1 MFLDAFP
8 KVLYDIEKRQYSN
21 YESVTNIFFRFS
33 IIKSVLNN
41 ISAYYYYIIKDSDTP
56 EILAEA
62 TYNDSEA
69 YWIILYANDIY
80 DPQYDWPM
88 NDRVFGKYIIGKY
101 GSIANAKTTIHH
113 YEKVITREESL
124 SGIITENRFVVNYD
138 KLTTNTPDVPY
149 DYYLNLPAIQSV
161 ETINMNGQTV
171 TEIIRRDSI
180 SNYDYELQQ
189 NENKRTVKIIKPEYY
204 GQIMNEFNN
213 LTNNRRNPT
222 VRRLV

>member
-21 YESVTNIFFRFS
+21 YESVTNLLFRFS

>member
-8 KVLYDIEKRQYSN
+8 KVLYDIEKKQYSN
-21 YESVTNIFFRFS
+21 YESVTNLLFRFS

-149 DYYLNLPAIQSV
+149 DYYLNLPATQSV
-161 ETINMNGQTV
+161 ENINMNGQTV
-171 TEIIRRDSI
+171 TEIIKRDSI

-189 NENKRTVKIIKPEYY
+189 NENKRTIKIIKAEYY
-204 GQIMNEFNN
+204 GQIMDEFNN

>member
-1 MFLDAFP
+1 MFLDVFP

>member
-21 YESVTNIFFRFS
+21 YESVTNLLFRFS

-88 NDRVFGKYIIGKY
+88 NDTVFGNYIINKY